1 MTHAFRQVLLI
12 LVTLACSA
20 ALGRADADWQQID
33 HGGLTFSL
41 PTEWA
46 VLKEDEFE
54 GQWGIRS
61 EQTRQAI
68 GFVLARE
75 RHPERDLKSAAR
87 DGLDVV
93 SLGEADIGGLSV
105 EQHRISGKVED
116 DEVFIRLAIVA
127 GLLPDGSRV
136 AFSATAI
143 GHPQDEVRPVFE
155 RVMASVRPTA
165 DLVATLTGYGRHS
178 VFDGLIEVE
187 TRNNWEMSDSG
198 DRVTWEP
205 PLFSLYGS
213 RFVQFVKGYSLAGSN
228 GLLSKLDDPV
238 LERTEMFGLPGWRIS
253 GTGVAVAY
261 VGVMR
266 NKTVPATTRVFVP
279 DVCLDRG
286 ERFGYAVSATDEQLA
301 EHQDALQRL
310 VDSVKL
316 ALPDAAGPCDELVSY
331 AWSKGMHIA
340 VPRSWRKN
348 QDADYHLSWSDRMI
362 PTGAEITLYIS
373 HAGATRHPL
382 IGEGYPPVDTLG
394 SLHVDGYPATHFRK
408 QVTGSDKVE
417 TTYDYYV
424 LDTRMRT
431 EREGRSSDNAY
442 LYLRFSTRP
451 SAVAEPDVEMQRAVL
466 ATVRL
471 DDHWVSET
479 PVVRAPRPAAVPVP
493 DPDRSGAV
501 VGTPVAP
508 DEAPAPS
515 HSAAGAAADAAGA
528 DPADTGP
535 ETPAPSPGVA
545 DAAPRPAEASAPVAP
560 TQSRAASAKPVLADY
575 EHAKRLRD
583 EGAAL
588 QQQGSLVEALGKYRE
603 SLSLYPD
610 QRLEAHVRRIE
621 AMLEELGGR

>member
-1 MTHAFRQVLLI
+1 MTHAFRLVLLI

-20 ALGRADADWQQID
+20 ASARAGADWEQID
-33 HGGLTFSL
+33 HGGLSFSL
-41 PTEWA
+41 PAEWG
-46 VLKEDEFE
+46 VLKQDEFE

-61 EQTRQAI
+61 EKARQAI

-75 RHPERDLKSAAR
+75 RHPERDLKSAAK

-93 SLGEADIGGLSV
+93 SLGETDVGGLSV
-105 EQHRISGKVED
+105 EQHRISGRVED

-143 GHPQDEVRPVFE
+143 GYPQDEVRPVLE
-155 RVMASVRPTA
+155 QVMASVRPTA
-165 DLVATLTGYGRHS
+165 DLVATLTGYARHS

-198 DRVTWEP
+198 DRVDWEP
-205 PLFSLYGS
+205 PLFSLYGA

-253 GTGVAVAY
+253 GTGVAIAY

-301 EHQDALQRL
+301 EHQEALQRL

-316 ALPDAAGPCDELVSY
+316 ALPDAAGPCDEPVSY
-331 AWSKGMHIA
+331 AWSKGMNIA

-348 QDADYHLSWSDRMI
+348 QDADYHLSWYDRVI
-362 PTGAEITLYIS
+362 PTGADIALYIS

-394 SLHVDGYPATHFRK
+394 SLHVDGYPATHYRK

-424 LDTRMRT
+424 LDTPMRT
-431 EREGRSSDNAY
+431 ERGGRTSDNAY
-442 LYLRFSTRP
+442 LYFQFSTRP
-451 SAVAEPDVEMQRAVL
+451 SAAAEPDVEMQRAVL

-471 DDHWVSET
+471 DDTWVSET
-479 PVVRAPRPAAVPVP
+479 PVVRAPRPTAMPG
-493 DPDRSGAV
+493 PDRGMSSAV
-501 VGTPVAP
+501 VGTPVARDDAAASSP
-508 DEAPAPS
+508 
-515 HSAAGAAADAAGA
+515 SAAETEKEAAVVDGASAG
-528 DPADTGP
+528 PASP
-535 ETPAPSPGVA
+535 PPGVA
-545 DAAPRPAEASAPVAP
+545 GAAPRPAEEPAPAAP
-560 TQSRAASAKPVLADY
+560 TQSGLVSTKPVLADY
-575 EHAKRLRD
+575 EQAKRLR
-583 EGAAL
+583 EQGASL
-588 QQQGSLVEALGKYRE
+588 QQQGSLVEAVSKYRE

-610 QRLEAHVRRIE
+610 ERLEAHVRRIE
-621 AMLEELGGR
+621 AMLGDMGDK